1 MNEFE
6 QLGKKITEIDDTI
19 DLWIKK
25 LGLSY
30 TQFAVLYSLA
40 SSPDKQCTQK
50 YICEEW
56 LLPKQTVFNVC
67 KEYKEDGW
75 IIFSESTL
83 DKRERI
89 LNLTEAG
96 ISQAEKILKATQ
108 IMSEKT
114 FTHFGKKKTA
124 ELFKL
129 LEEFS
134 LICREQI
141 NEIDL
146 GKES

>member
-6 QLGKKITEIDDTI
+6 LLGKKITEVDDTI
-19 DLWIKK
+19 DIWIKK
-25 LGLSY
+25 LGLSNS
-30 TQFAVLYSLA
+30 QFAVLYSLA
-40 SSPDKQCTQK
+40 SSPDKRCTQK

-56 LLPKQTVFNVC
+56 LLPKQTVFNIC
-67 KEYKEDGW
+67 KEYKENGW

-89 LNLTEAG
+89 LNLTEIG
-96 ISQAEKILKATQ
+96 ISHAETILQATHR
-108 IMSEKT
+108 MSEKT

-124 ELFKL
+124 QLFKL
-129 LEEFS
+129 LEEFC